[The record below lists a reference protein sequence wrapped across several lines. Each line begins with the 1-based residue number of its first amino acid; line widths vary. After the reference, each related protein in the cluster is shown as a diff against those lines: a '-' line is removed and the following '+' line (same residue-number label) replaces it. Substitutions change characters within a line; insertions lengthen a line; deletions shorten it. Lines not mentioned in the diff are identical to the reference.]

1 MSEKAFHGYTLRS
14 AQAAKINE
22 YIAVL
27 IQCAPLR
34 TMKCS
39 NAWRRSSTNVASI
52 FPVQRFSGSG
62 GMIVPNVNI
71 SVNQRRSSKQFEEC
85 ARVTSKVH
93 QQSVVKPL
101 QVAEPT
107 LYLSSRAWEVRAV
120 RLRPA
125 NQGQCDGNRP
135 SQSSTP
141 VLQKKGRKC
150 LTLVKITYCVYR
162 E

>member
-93 QQSVVKPL
+93 QQSL
-101 QVAEPT
+101 LEQSCMGSAG
-107 LYLSSRAWEVRAV
+107 SSSASGKLRSVR
-120 RLRPA
+120 R
-125 NQGQCDGNRP
+125 
-135 SQSSTP
+135 QSSEPILYSSTTEKRTETP
-141 VLQKKGRKC
+141 HLGGDHILRVP
-150 LTLVKITYCVYR
+150 
-162 E
+162 